1 MPPYSLILF
10 SSLSTLA
17 FEIILIRLFSIRF
30 SYHYASL
37 VISISMIGLVLGGI
51 YTYFKSSTPRTH
63 VLCLMLSISYPLVF
77 ISSTMLPL
85 DHMRMLWEAMQ
96 PFYLF
101 LFIIL
106 LAIPFFFYGVIIS
119 SLLSA
124 HPQKVNRIY
133 AIDLLGA
140 TGGVCLAILLLNYLK
155 VEYIIAILSLI
166 LTGILIPYRPFRRL
180 GIMAVALIIPIAL
193 SFSLFT
199 GIFPVAISPY
209 KGLSQA
215 LMDDGA
221 YLYKTITTSDSRL
234 DIFENPRM
242 RLAPG
247 LSLTY
252 MKEVPK
258 GLGLAIDGDVTGVIL
273 DEKDIHAYDFLTYMP
288 SALPYLIKDR
298 MDNVLIVGFKNG
310 IDILMPYYRGARKVF
325 VVEKDRS
332 ILRYIKEG
340 FGSKSIYTRS
350 ISNKTVRMFLA
361 DTQQEPFDII
371 FLSKTGFFPSGTFGL
386 HEDYDTTTEAIHLYL
401 SCLKEDGLLFI
412 HMFLLSPPRYELRM
426 MNNIITTLRRFGIYD
441 IDKHL
446 LVFRSWDTI
455 SFLIK
460 RGEFTDKDH
469 LNIEG
474 FIKSRQF
481 DIIYPAQGS
490 QEQFIKGI
498 DYRGMFAQLIDEKT
512 RKAFTQNYPFD
523 IEITT
528 DDRPFF
534 NYFLRL
540 TEIQRIHEETGRK
553 WAFFLLEGMALP
565 FVLIFLIL
573 LSACILFTALCL
585 SRRVLPHATSCFPL
599 TISLTMRIFFYFA
612 AIGLAFMFMEVF
624 FINKMVLTFGSPLD
638 AFAIVLL
645 TMLLSAGAGSITSG
659 YIHEKKIGYYMGA
672 LVVLLFISILFFKH
686 IATNCLSLF
695 VIIPISIC
703 LGLYFPSGINILCKE
718 EKGLIPLAYAINGA
732 FSIIGP
738 PLASLIAVAY
748 GCTMLPVLSCC
759 LYGLSLLL
767 LCLSCHGHKGN
778 TP

>member
-1 MPPYSLILF
+1 
-10 SSLSTLA
+10 
-17 FEIILIRLFSIRF
+17 
-30 SYHYASL
+30 
-37 VISISMIGLVLGGI
+37 
-51 YTYFKSSTPRTH
+51 
-63 VLCLMLSISYPLVF
+63 
-77 ISSTMLPL
+77 
-85 DHMRMLWEAMQ
+85 MRMLWEAMQ
-96 PFYLF
+96 PFYLL

-106 LAIPFFFYGVIIS
+106 LAIPFFLYGVIIS

-140 TGGVCLAILLLNYLK
+140 TGGVCLALLLLNYLK

-166 LTGILIPYRPFRRL
+166 LTGILIPYHLFRRRD
-180 GIMAVALIIPIAL
+180 IMTVALIIPIAF

-199 GIFPVAISPY
+199 GMFPVAISPY

-221 YLYKTITTSDSRL
+221 CLYKTITTSDSRL
-234 DIFENPRM
+234 DIFDNPRM

-247 LSLTY
+247 LSLAYT
-252 MKEVPK
+252 KEVPK
-258 GLGLAIDGDVTGVIL
+258 GLGLAIDGDITGVML
-273 DEKDIHAYDFLTYMP
+273 DKKNIYTYDFLTYMP

-298 MDNVLIVGFKNG
+298 IDNVLIVGFKNG
-310 IDILMPYYRGARKVF
+310 IDILIPYHRGARNVS

-340 FGSKSIYTRS
+340 FGRESIYTRS

-426 MNNIITTLRRFGIYD
+426 MNNIITTLRRSGIPD
-441 IDKHL
+441 IGKHL

-490 QEQFIKGI
+490 QEGFITGI
-498 DYRGMFAQLIDEKT
+498 DYRGMFAKLIDEKT
-512 RKAFTQNYPFD
+512 RKAFIQNYPFD

-540 TEIQRIHEETGRK
+540 TKIQRIHEETGRK

-573 LSACILFTALCL
+573 LSTCILLITICISKRQRPLITNHQSLFT
-585 SRRVLPHATSCFPL
+585 PL
-599 TISLTMRIFFYFA
+599 LFFYFA
-612 AIGLAFMFMEVF
+612 AIGLAFMFIEVF
-624 FINKMVLTFGSPLD
+624 FINKMVLPFGSPLD
-638 AFAIVLL
+638 AFAVVLL
-645 TMLLSAGAGSITSG
+645 TMLLSAGAGSIASG

-732 FSIIGP
+732 FSIIAP

-748 GCTMLPVLSCC
+748 GSTILPVLSGC

-767 LCLSCHGHKGN
+767 LCLSCHGHKGD